1 MEIPEDQKIKVLMAQ
16 IEERYTASHKM
27 RDRSM
32 QFGLWILGLGLGM
45 AWVLISKVTLTN
57 PQKIFLLLFFIV
69 VGFLSITFVRAIERG
84 FKNNHDVII
93 RLETLLKLHEEGF
106 YDPAGSILPKEFTE
120 KVSRWS
126 GHFQTL
132 YSIMIAVFLLLII
145 LTCANPP
152 GYFSASTPE
161 SQKTQQ
167 IQKKP

>member
-1 MEIPEDQKIKVLMAQ
+1 MEISDGERIKVLMAQ
-16 IEERYTASHKM
+16 IEERYNASHKM

-45 AWVLISKVTLTN
+45 AWVLISSVTLNN
-57 PQKIFLLLFFIV
+57 PQKIFLLCFLIV

-84 FKNNHDVII
+84 FKNNHDVVI
-93 RLETLLKLHEEGF
+93 RLETLLKLYEEGF
-106 YDPAGSILPKEFTE
+106 YDPHGSILPKEFAE
-120 KVSRWS
+120 RKFRWS

-152 GYFSASTPE
+152 RSPVGSSPE
-161 SQKTQQ
+161 TQKTQQ

>member
-1 MEIPEDQKIKVLMAQ
+1 MDIPEGEKIKILMAQ
-16 IEERYTASHKM
+16 LEERYAASHKM
-27 RDRSM
+27 RDRSL
-32 QFGLWILGLGLGM
+32 QFVLWILGLSLGM

-57 PQKIFLLLFFIV
+57 PQKIFLLLFLIV

-84 FKNNHDVII
+84 FKNNHDLII
-93 RLETLLKLHEEGF
+93 RLETLLKLHEKGF
-106 YDPAGSILPKEFTE
+106 YDLACSILPEEFTE

-132 YSIMIAVFLLLII
+132 YSIMIAVFILLII
-145 LTCANPP
+145 LTCANPL
-152 GYFSASTPE
+152 GYSSAFTPE